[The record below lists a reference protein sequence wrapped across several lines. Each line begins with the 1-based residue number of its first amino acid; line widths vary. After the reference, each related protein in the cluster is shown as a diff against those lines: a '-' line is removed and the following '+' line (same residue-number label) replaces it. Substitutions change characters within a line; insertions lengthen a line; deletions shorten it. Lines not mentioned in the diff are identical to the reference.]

1 MFIKIIIRYPD
12 GRILKGST
20 TDFSPAKSSFHM
32 SVKDSDE
39 TLEIKIEHLKAVFF
53 VKDFEGDR
61 NYRKRND
68 VERVGL
74 GRKISVLFK
83 DGEMMVGYS
92 QGFSKERVGF
102 FLFPA
107 DSNSNNEK
115 VFIVNAATISAGFA
129 Q

>member
-1 MFIKIIIRYPD
+1 MLIKIVIRYPD

-20 TDFSPAKSSFHM
+20 ADFSPAKSAFHM
-32 SVKDSDE
+32 RVKDSGE
-39 TLEIKIEHLKAVFF
+39 NLEIKVEHLKAIFF

-68 VERVGL
+68 AERVGQ

-92 QGFSKERVGF
+92 HGFSRERVGF
-102 FLFPA
+102 FLVPA

-115 VFIVNAATISAGFA
+115 AFIVNAATISVGFA